1 MKWKVEMPHC
11 GWSAPMPD
19 ETTSPPAPAPA
30 PGTITPQELKKAMK
44 AFKKR
49 LEITQLDKESR
60 QIAGPLSKGRGS
72 GIVGIVPPR
81 QFPQAIWDELVKQGR
96 LKYIGDGLYGM
107 PG

>member
-1 MKWKVEMPHC
+1 MT
-11 GWSAPMPD
+11 D
-19 ETTSPPAPAPA
+19 EPVPVPNPVPAPAPQA
-30 PGTITPQELKKAMK
+30 ITPQELKKAMK

-81 QFPQAIWDELVKQGR
+81 QFPQPIWDELVKQGR